1 MKKTELQNDFLVIRE
16 LVRRFVSERDWDKFH
31 TPKNL
36 AIALSVEAS
45 ELLEPFQ
52 WLVSGEKSELS
63 EANQTAV
70 RHEMADVLIYLVLL
84 AEKMDVDLFQAV
96 LEKIEINRKKY
107 PAGKVRGDSRKY
119 SEYSDQ
125 DK

>member
-45 ELLEPFQ
+45 ELLGPFQ